1 MDTVVQQDVGARA
14 VYADEVGSV
23 PTTCY
28 ALVGE
33 SFYGYVTSQVFT
45 GLSKPG
51 RPTNVFRSFEDARPW
66 IDEQNREQSKSS

>member
-1 MDTVVQQDVGARA
+1 MRRGQQ
-14 VYADEVGSV
+14 ST
-23 PTTCY
+23 PTTCF

-51 RPTNVFRSFEDARPW
+51 RPTSVFRSLEDARPW
-66 IDEQNREQSKSS
+66 IDEQNRAPSQPS